1 MQLSSSARSAVVA
14 AALAAT
20 AGFGLGAVFTSH
32 SNADAYTQP
41 ASPAVATSEPTY
53 VHGHPTRI
61 SPAMR
66 RYMDAKRSKPQ
77 TGATAGRGAGGA
89 VRILPHDV
97 KGP

>member
-77 TGATAGRGAGGA
+77 TGATAGRGADGA